1 MGIRSDVVVAL
12 KKNLVDD
19 LTEEQKT
26 AWFGAAD
33 RKLEHEEGTL
43 YHWDHTKW
51 YFEEYDHLVSLYEWL
66 YNQDYDDFLV
76 VVACHDYPESFD
88 GDLGAW
94 TDNPW
99 NAHRMISIS
108 INIEN
113 PS

>member
-1 MGIRSDVVVAL
+1 MGVRSDVVVAL
-12 KKNLVDD
+12 KKNLVDE

-26 AWFGAAD
+26 AWFGACK
-33 RKLEHEEGTL
+33 RKLEHEEGIL
-43 YHWDHTKW
+43 YLWEYTKW

-66 YNQDYDDFLV
+66 RSQDYDDFLV

-108 INIEN
+108 INVET